1 MRWPKEST
9 VRSCRLSDERE
20 AIATSKT
27 SKRLYC
33 STAVDWTSTHDNAGW
48 AKKSAQGAV
57 SLLPPLTHDA
67 RTIGNNRSTRICSA
81 CGLLVSL
88 RRLGDY
94 GRTQGKAKAEAAAA
108 VNRRAPVAVRRP
120 AIRRLAAPT
129 AAPVHAE
136 RVRRGTNWIHHS

>member
-81 CGLLVSL
+81 CGLLVRL
-88 RRLGDY
+88 RRLGDS
-94 GRTQGKAKAEAAAA
+94 GGTKGQAEAEAEVAAD
-108 VNRRAPVAVRRP
+108 RREPVPARRP
-120 AIRRLAAPT
+120 TTRGHVVPT
-129 AAPVHAE
+129 AAPEHAI
-136 RVRRGTNWIHHS
+136 RARHRTNWIHHS